1 MKDTSENGILFAGQH
16 GDNSVVGYVDI
27 DYLGNVDNYIFKL
40 LGEPIYWRSTLQFII
55 AMSTTKVEY
64 MAAGEAVKEALWLG
78 RLVEEIGLNQGG
90 V

>member
-1 MKDTSENGILFAGQH
+1 MDG
-16 GDNSVVGYVDI
+16 
-27 DYLGNVDNYIFKL
+27 YIFTL
-40 LGEPIYWRSTLQFII
+40 SSGPICWRSTLQSLLV
-55 AMSTTKVEY
+55 MSTTKVEF